1 VGAAGALRDRLAR
14 GVSVIALTKET
25 LGNEFMNTPNSAS
38 KKWKVIIP
46 VIIIV
51 LVAGWYWF
59 RPERLVTN
67 RRVDEPFPTMN
78 DSSTQI
84 LESGNFHSGTHPTEG
99 TATIYRIENGSR
111 VLRFTNFKTSN
122 GPDVHIYMVATED
135 AKDSANVQHAAFVD
149 LGLIK
154 GNIGDQNYILGSD
167 LDLAKYRTVS
177 VWCKRFSKNFGA
189 APLMPAAQSTR

>member
-1 VGAAGALRDRLAR
+1 
-14 GVSVIALTKET
+14 
-25 LGNEFMNTPNSAS
+25 MNTQNSRS
-38 KKWKVIIP
+38 KKWRVVIP
-46 VIIIV
+46 VIIIA
-51 LVAGWYWF
+51 LVVGWYWF

-67 RRVDEPFPTMN
+67 RRVDEAFPAIN
-78 DSSTQI
+78 DSAAQI
-84 LESGNFHSGTHPTEG
+84 LESGTFHGGTHPTEG

-122 GPDVHIYMVATED
+122 GPDVHIYMVAAED
-135 AKDSANVQHAAFVD
+135 AGDSASVQHAAFVD

-154 GNIGDQNYILGSD
+154 GNIGDQNYILGFD

>member
-1 VGAAGALRDRLAR
+1 M
-14 GVSVIALTKET
+14 KT
-25 LGNEFMNTPNSAS
+25 L
-38 KKWKVIIP
+38 KVAIP
-46 VIIIV
+46 LLVV
-51 LVAGWYWF
+51 ALVAGWYWF

-67 RRVDEPFPTMN
+67 RRVDEAFPAIN
-78 DSSTQI
+78 DSQTQI

-99 TATIYRIENGSR
+99 SATIYRIENGSR

-122 GPDVHIYMVATED
+122 GPDVHIYMVAAED
-135 AKDSANVQHAAFVD
+135 ARDNTSVQDAALVD

-154 GNIGDQNYILGSD
+154 GNIGDQNYTLNSN

-189 APLMPAAQSTR
+189 APLMPAAPSTR